1 MVSEERFNIATF
13 PVLKRQGK
21 TFTSMTEWENIV
33 CRDCGEKMVLEK
45 ENDYESVKFCP
56 NCGRRDL
63 LIKKLRGERVLN
75 DE

>member
-1 MVSEERFNIATF
+1 M
-13 PVLKRQGK
+13 
-21 TFTSMTEWENIV
+21 MEWENLV
-33 CRDCGEKMVLEK
+33 CKDCGEKMVLEK

-63 LIKKLRGERVLN
+63 LIKKLRCERELN

>member
-1 MVSEERFNIATF
+1 MSEKRFIIATF
-13 PVLKRQGK
+13 PVLKRQGRA
-21 TFTSMTEWENIV
+21 FTSMAEWENLV

-63 LIKKLRGERVLN
+63 LIKKLKCEGVE
-75 DE
+75 